1 MSGYKGVYAKI
12 NFPPYKFSEFPKAV
26 KNWDGK
32 TVIVNNQREELA
44 HIASQPDA
52 EPDPV
57 LVEKNNLAEQ
67 LAKQTV
73 EMEAMKKQL
82 ADLLAAQAPKAEA
95 REMVK
100 LK

>member
-1 MSGYKGVYAKI
+1 M
-12 NFPPYKFSEFPKAV
+12 
-26 KNWDGK
+26 WK
-32 TVIVNNQREELA
+32 TVHLLHHILYRVCVIVNNQREELA